1 MTITCYIYLLII
13 THCDKQVRARNTYF
27 WAKILSMDLSGILSI
42 TGYPGLFKTVSRM
55 KNGLIVESLLDG
67 KRMPA
72 YTAQKILAL
81 EDISI
86 YTEGDD
92 VPLSDVFG
100 LIYKK
105 TGGKAAIDAQKASIK
120 ELGEYLDS
128 VLPTY
133 DKERVYNS
141 DLKKLFVWF
150 NLLESK
156 GLLKEKEAEK
166 PAAEKEE
173 KPAKKKAAAKE
184 EKAADPIPKSEPKGK
199 KGSTKKI
206 MK

>member
-1 MTITCYIYLLII
+1 
-13 THCDKQVRARNTYF
+13 
-27 WAKILSMDLSGILSI
+27 MDLSGILSI
-42 TGYPGLFKTVSRM
+42 TGYPGLYKTVSRM
-55 KNGLIVESLLDG
+55 KNGFIVESLADG
-67 KRMPA
+67 KRMPTYA
-72 YTAQKILAL
+72 TQKILKL
-81 EDISI
+81 EDIGI

-92 VPLSDVFG
+92 VPLPEVFK
-100 LIYKK
+100 LILAK
-105 TGGKAAIDAQKASIK
+105 TNGKATIDPKKASIK
-120 ELGEYLDS
+120 ELSEYLSS

-133 DKERVYNS
+133 DKERVYDS

-166 PAAEKEE
+166 TAEKEE
-173 KPAKKKAAAKE
+173 KTAKKKAVAKA

-206 MK
+206 KK

>member
-1 MTITCYIYLLII
+1 M
-13 THCDKQVRARNTYF
+13 N
-27 WAKILSMDLSGILSI
+27 LSGILSI

-55 KNGLIVESLLDG
+55 KSGLIVESLLDG

-72 YTAQKILAL
+72 YATQKIVTLA
-81 EDISI
+81 EISI

-92 VPLSDVFG
+92 IPLSDVFK
-100 LIYKK
+100 LIFDK
-105 TGGKAAIDAQKASIK
+105 TNGKAAIDPKKASIK
-120 ELGEYLDS
+120 ELSEYLSS

-133 DKERVYNS
+133 DKERVYDS

-156 GLLKEKEAEK
+156 GLLKEKEADKKTEEGAK
-166 PAAEKEE
+166 PT
-173 KPAKKKAAAKE
+173 KKKAAVKE

-199 KGSTKKI
+199 KGSTKKV
-206 MK
+206 KK